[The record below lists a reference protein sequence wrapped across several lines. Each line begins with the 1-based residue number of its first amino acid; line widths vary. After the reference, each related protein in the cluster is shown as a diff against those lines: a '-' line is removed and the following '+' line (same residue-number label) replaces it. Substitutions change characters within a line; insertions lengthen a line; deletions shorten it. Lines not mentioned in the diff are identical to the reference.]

1 MVIKNASIVMM
12 FIKKTLIMVVIIF
25 LLVMAISAQA
35 SQERFVLI
43 SHAPDSDSWWNTI
56 KNAVKEASTTMQ
68 VQVDYRNPSTGDLAD
83 MARII
88 EQAIAS
94 NPDGLIV
101 SIADFDVLKK
111 PLKKAEKKGIPV
123 ITINSGTAQ
132 QSKDLGALL
141 HVGQEEYDAGYGA
154 GIKAKASGVKQ
165 FLCVNH
171 YITNP
176 ASIER
181 CQGYADAI
189 GVSLTKSMIDSSQDP
204 SSIEKK
210 VQAYLRR
217 NPETN
222 GILTLGPT
230 SAHPTIRALNRVKN
244 VENIHFSTFDFS
256 QEIASAIDNG
266 TIAFS
271 IDQQP
276 YLQGYMPVV
285 MLSLYVRYGIY
296 PSNNMK
302 AGPAYITLD
311 NVDSVRSLAGT
322 VR

>member
-1 MVIKNASIVMM
+1 MVRKNTLLTMM
-12 FIKKTLIMVVIIF
+12 FIKNVLGILVIIC
-25 LLVMAISAQA
+25 LLAIAISAQA

-56 KNAVKEASTTMQ
+56 KNSVKEASETMQ

-88 EQAIAS
+88 EQSIAS

-111 PLKKAEKKGIPV
+111 PLLKAAKKGIPV
-123 ITINSGTAQ
+123 ITINSGTAK

-154 GIKAKASGVKQ
+154 GTKAKAAGVSE

-176 ASIER
+176 ASVER

-189 GVSLTKSMIDSSQDP
+189 GVTLSSSMIDSSQDP

-217 NPETN
+217 NSQTN

-230 SAHPTIRALNRVKN
+230 SAHPTIRALNRVKS
-244 VENIHFSTFDFS
+244 VETIHFSTFDFS
-256 QEIASAIDNG
+256 QEIASAIDKG

-311 NVDSVRSLAGT
+311 NVNSVRDLAGT

>member
-1 MVIKNASIVMM
+1 MVKKNTALTMM
-12 FIKKTLIMVVIIF
+12 FIKNVIGIF
-25 LLVMAISAQA
+25 VMMCLLATAQA
-35 SQERFVLI
+35 SQTRFVLI
-43 SHAPDSDSWWNTI
+43 SHAPDSDSWWNTV
-56 KNAVKEASTTMQ
+56 KNAVKEASITMQ
-68 VQVDYRNPSTGDLAD
+68 VEVDYRNPSNGDLAD

-101 SIADFDVLKK
+101 SIADYNVLKK
-111 PLKKAEKKGIPV
+111 PLNKAAKKGIPV
-123 ITINSGTAQ
+123 ITINSGTAK

-141 HVGQEEYDAGYGA
+141 HVGQEEYDAGYAA
-154 GIKAKASGVKQ
+154 GIKARTAGVKQ

-176 ASIER
+176 ASVER

-189 GVSLTKSMIDSSQDP
+189 GTTLSKSMLDSSQDP

-210 VQAYLRR
+210 VQAYLRK

-230 SAHPTIRALNRVKN
+230 SAHPTIRAVNKLKN
-244 VENIHFSTFDFS
+244 TQKIHFTTFDFS
-256 QEIASAIDNG
+256 NEIALAIDNRL
-266 TIAFS
+266 IDFA

-276 YLQGYMPVV
+276 YLQGFMPVV

-302 AGPAYITLD
+302 AGPAYITID
-311 NVDSVRSLAGT
+311 NVDSVRNLAGT

>member
-1 MVIKNASIVMM
+1 MLATSI
-12 FIKKTLIMVVIIF
+12 FT
-25 LLVMAISAQA
+25 QA
-35 SQERFVLI
+35 AQERFVLV

-68 VQVDYRNPSTGDLAD
+68 VQVDYRNPSTGDLAE

-111 PLKKAEKKGIPV
+111 PLKKAERKGIPV

-154 GIKAKASGVKQ
+154 GIKAKASGVNA

-217 NPETN
+217 NPNTN
-222 GILTLGPT
+222 GILTLGPS
-230 SAHPTIRALNRVKN
+230 SAHPTIRALSKVKN
-244 VENIHFSTFDFS
+244 ASNLHFSTFDFS
-256 QEIASAIDNG
+256 DEIASAIDSG
-266 TIAFS
+266 VIAFA

-302 AGPAYITLD
+302 AGPAYITLE
-311 NVDSVRSLAGT
+311 NINSVRSLAGT